1 MEEIKEGKQTMALIQ
16 FNNYVKPV
24 IKEERSRGYMTN
36 GQYNSYFKYVNDRY
50 IGSPTNS
57 AIINGY
63 ISWIYGKGLSAKD
76 QSQKPSQYARLYSM
90 LKKKDIR
97 RVVTD
102 FEMQNMAY
110 LQIIRNRDN
119 TISSIT
125 HIAVDK
131 IAPEIANDDNEILGY
146 FYSPDFS
153 KRKYTPERFPAF
165 GVSDKPAP
173 VEIYCIRPYQ
183 LGMNY
188 FALPTYQSCLQW
200 AELEEE
206 ISNYS
211 INHMKNGLSTGW
223 IISVPDS
230 YNYTDEQKAEIENK
244 IRRKLTG
251 SPNSGSF
258 IINFSNGENAI
269 EVTAMEV
276 NDAHNKW
283 QYMSDESARKIITS
297 HEVVSPMLFGIK
309 DANGFSSNADELGEA
324 ERQTI
329 DRVVKPKQNAITD
342 ALEEILSTDGITL
355 DLYFIPLSERKENV
369 KLSSQKKKDVVE
381 LDEGASSD
389 MADVLIQF
397 GEDKNDEYELLC
409 KSEVDYE
416 MDEQFH
422 NIINL
427 SELKQNTGTA
437 IPNANSEQDSEDIKI
452 RYRYVNRLGKSGEDA
467 IHNNSRDFC
476 KKMCIANKLYRK
488 EDIIRMENDPLAN
501 EGFQLGGMSN
511 PGEGYSIWKWK
522 GGGKLSE
529 KYPNGTCKHKWQRE
543 IYLKVN
549 GNVDVNSPIAQQ
561 LLKISTSEARRRG
574 YKVPTNDS
582 NVGLTPHQ
590 NKIDNGT
597 D

>member
-1 MEEIKEGKQTMALIQ
+1 MDNDKKVMSLIQ
-16 FNNYVKPV
+16 LNNYVKP
-24 IKEERSRGYMTN
+24 IIREEKSRGFVLN
-36 GQYNSYFKYVNDRY
+36 GHNNTYFKYVNDRY

-63 ISWIYGKGLSAKD
+63 ISWIYGKGLSATD
-76 QSQKPSQYARLYSM
+76 QSQKPQQFARLYSM
-90 LKKKDIR
+90 LKKSDIR
-97 RVVTD
+97 RIVTD
-102 FEMQNMAY
+102 YESQNMAY
-110 LQIIRNRDN
+110 LQIVRNRDN

-131 IAPEIANDDNEILGY
+131 IAPEIADEDNVINAY
-146 FYSPDFS
+146 YYSQDFA
-153 KRKYTPERFPAF
+153 KRKYIPQRIPAF
-165 GVSDKPAP
+165 GVSNKPAP

-183 LGMNY
+183 LGMDY

-211 INHMKNGLSTGW
+211 INHIKNGLSNGW

-244 IRRKLTG
+244 IKQKLTG
-251 SPNSGSF
+251 SPNAGAF

-269 EVTAMEV
+269 EVTTMDV

-283 QYMSDESARKIITS
+283 EWLSSESARKIITS

-309 DANGFSSNADELGEA
+309 DSNGFSSNADELGEA

-342 ALEEILSTDGITL
+342 ALEEVLSTDGITL
-355 DLYFIPLSERKENV
+355 NLYFRPLSERKEV
-369 KLSSQKKKDVVE
+369 VELSKKKDVAE
-381 LDEGASSD
+381 IDGATPG
-389 MADVLIQF
+389 MADVLIEF
-397 GEDKNDEYELLC
+397 GEEKSDEYELLC
-409 KSEVDYE
+409 SSIVDYE
-416 MDEQFH
+416 MDDEFH

-427 SELKQNTGTA
+427 SDLKQNTGRA
-437 IPNANSEQDSEDIKI
+437 IPNAKSEQDSEDIKI
-452 RYRYVNRLGKSGEDA
+452 RYRYVNRKGQSGDKA
-467 IHNNSRDFC
+467 IHDNSRDFC
-476 KKMCIANKLYRK
+476 VKMCVADKLYRK
-488 EDIIRMENDPLAN
+488 EDIIRMEKDPLAN

-522 GGGKLSE
+522 GGGKISE

-549 GNVDVNSPIAQQ
+549 GNVDVNSPIAQE
-561 LLKISTSEARRRG
+561 LLKISTTEARRRG
-574 YKVPTNDS
+574 YKVPTNDK

-590 NKIDNGT
+590 NRIDNGAN
-597 D
+597 